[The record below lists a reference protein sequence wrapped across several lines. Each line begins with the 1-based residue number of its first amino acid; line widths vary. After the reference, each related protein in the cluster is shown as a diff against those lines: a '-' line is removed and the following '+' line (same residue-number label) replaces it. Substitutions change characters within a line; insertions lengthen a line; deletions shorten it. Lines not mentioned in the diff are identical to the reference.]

1 MNMIDETGE
10 IRLKDPHGYFQGLA
24 KNFSDIIILIDPV
37 TFKLTYINHIQDGFN
52 LENVLG
58 ANVLDFVFPEHK
70 EHYRKV
76 LNECLET
83 KQTKT
88 IELETTDTINESGK
102 AWYRCTISPI
112 VSSLNS
118 VQNLLVISKDI
129 TNEKLQDIES
139 YNKKEKLYA
148 IINNSNDIILSI
160 DRNYCLSEY
169 NSVFGNIVERGYGKT
184 ELNGH
189 LILDYIDPKKHDHLK
204 SIYERVFNG
213 ETVSDIESFQ
223 TPSGVYIYFESSYH
237 PIYNYEK
244 RVIGISIFSKNITE
258 RVLNEQKVIKAL
270 KDKDVLLSEI
280 HHRIKNNLALVSSML
295 QLKEMNLENESA
307 KEALSDSRKRIK
319 STALVHE
326 MLYRGESFDNV
337 QLKQYIKELFS
348 NLNINSNI
356 LLDLEGED
364 HVFDLNKALPF
375 GLMLHELMMNSFKHS
390 FQDGEQGKLMI
401 RSKYKDGNLLVDYC
415 DCRGVFP
422 NNVDFTD
429 TATTGLML
437 IHTFAEQLNG
447 SIKLVGKTPP
457 SYEIIIPIN

>member
-1 MNMIDETGE
+1 MISEASE
-10 IRLKDPHGYFQGLA
+10 INLKDPNGYFQDLA
-24 KNFSDIIILIDPV
+24 KNFSEIIILIDPAS
-37 TFKLTYINHIQDGFN
+37 FKLTYINHVQDGFN
-52 LENVLG
+52 LQDVLG
-58 ANVLDFVFPEHK
+58 ANVLDFVFPEHV
-70 EHYRKV
+70 EHYRKT

-88 IELETTDTINESGK
+88 IELETTDTINENGK

-112 VSSLNS
+112 ISDQKI
-118 VQNLLVISKDI
+118 VQNLLVISKNI
-129 TNEKLQDIES
+129 TNDKLHDIEL

-160 DRNYCLSEY
+160 DRNYCLTEY
-169 NSVFGNIVERGYGKT
+169 NSVFGDVVKRGFGKT

-189 LILDYIDPKKHDHLK
+189 LILDYIDPIKHDHLR
-204 SIYERVFNG
+204 SIYERVFSG
-213 ETVSDIESFQ
+213 ETVNDIESFQ
-223 TPSGVYIYFESSYH
+223 IPSGVHVYFESSYH

-244 RVIGISIFSKNITE
+244 RIIGISIFSKNITE

-270 KDKDVLLSEI
+270 KDKDVLLAEI

-295 QLKEMNLENESA
+295 QLKEMNLENDAA

-326 MLYRGESFDNV
+326 MLYRDESFDNV
-337 QLKQYIKELFS
+337 KLIQYIKELFS
-348 NLNINSNI
+348 NLNVNSNI
-356 LLDLEGED
+356 QLDLEGED

-375 GLMLHELMMNSFKHS
+375 GLML
-390 FQDGEQGKLMI
+390 QDGEQGKLLI
-401 RSKYKDGNLLVDYC
+401 RSAYKEGNLKVQYC

-422 NNVDFTD
+422 DHIDFTD
-429 TATTGLML
+429 TSTTGLML

-457 SYEIIIPIN
+457 SYEIIIPIS